1 MNSLPVSSETPAVPL
16 TGLRLWLRQGENLLL
31 CSILVAL
38 MVLPLLEAFLRKAF
52 ASGIPG
58 ATTLVQHCTLLIAM
72 LGGALAARDSRLLA
86 MSALPT
92 ILSPKWKIFAAHFSG
107 TMATTI
113 TLFLTV
119 AGIEFVKTE
128 RESGNFL
135 VGQIP
140 IWWVQIVTP
149 IGFAL
154 VTWRLLW
161 NASPKWWGRAVVF
174 VASGLL
180 VWLATHPPTD
190 PAKLVWPAIATLLV
204 ATVLGSPIF
213 VTLGGAAMI
222 LFWGE
227 DLPIASIPLDHYRL
241 VTNATLPTIPLF
253 TLAGYLL
260 AEGGASKRLVG
271 VFQALFGS
279 FRGGPA
285 IVTALVCTFFTS
297 FTGASGVTILAMGGL
312 LMPVMLA
319 ARYSERNALGLLTG
333 SGALGL
339 LFPPSLPLILYAII
353 AGSKAQAAGVTIE
366 KMFLAGL
373 LPGLLLVALTAW
385 WGVSR
390 GPKDASDRPKF
401 CGATARAAMWEAK
414 WELAVPFV
422 ALGALFGGIA
432 TPVEAAAVTAL
443 YVFIATVFIHRD
455 LNLTTDIPRVLTECG
470 LLVGGVL
477 MILGVALG
485 LTNYLVDAQIPAKA
499 VEWVT
504 GTIHSKWVFLL
515 VLNVLLLL
523 VGCFMD
529 TFSAIVVVVPL
540 LVPLGSAYGIDPLH
554 LGIIFL
560 ANMELGLLA
569 PTVGINIFLA
579 SYRFKKPVM
588 EVSRAVLPMQ
598 GVLLIGVLLITY
610 FPPLTTWLPGLL
622 GR

>member
-1 MNSLPVSSETPAVPL
+1 MNPLPTSAEPSAAPL
-16 TGLRLWLRQGENLLL
+16 TGYRAWLRQGENLLL
-31 CSILVAL
+31 CSVLVAL

-52 ASGIPG
+52 HTGIPG
-58 ATTLVQHCTLLIAM
+58 ATAIVQHFTLIIAM

-86 MSALPT
+86 MSALPA
-92 ILSPKWKIFAAHFSG
+92 ILPPKWKIAAALFSG
-107 TMATTI
+107 TAAVTI

-119 AGIEFVKTE
+119 ASVEFVKSE
-128 RESGNFL
+128 KEGGNFL
-135 VGQIP
+135 VGRLP
-140 IWWVQIVTP
+140 IWWIQTVTP

-161 NASPKWWGRAVVF
+161 NASKQWWGRGVVL
-174 VASGLL
+174 VASGALI
-180 VWLATHPPTD
+180 WLATHPPVD

-213 VTLGGAAMI
+213 VTLGGTAMI

-260 AEGGASKRLVG
+260 AEGGASKRLVA

-285 IVTALVCTFFTS
+285 IVTALVCAFFTS
-297 FTGASGVTILAMGGL
+297 CTGASGVTILAMGGL

-353 AGSKAQAAGVTIE
+353 AGSKAQAAGVTIH

-373 LPGLLLVALTAW
+373 GPGVLLVAMTAW

-390 GPKDASDRPKF
+390 GPKDTGDRPKF
-401 CGATARAAMWEAK
+401 SGPAALAAMNQAK
-414 WELAVPFV
+414 FELAVPFV
-422 ALGALFGGIA
+422 ALLALFGGFA

-455 LNLTTDIPRVLTECG
+455 LKLTTDIPRVVTECG

-499 VEWVT
+499 VSWVT
-504 GTIHSKWVFLL
+504 ATIHSKLLFLL
-515 VLNVLLLL
+515 ALNALLLL

-529 TFSAIVVVVPL
+529 TYSAIVVVVPL

-560 ANMELGLLA
+560 SNMELGLLM

-598 GVLLIGVLLITY
+598 GVLLVGVLLITY
-610 FPPLTTWLPGLL
+610 FPPLTTWLPGWL
-622 GR
+622 GK

>member
-1 MNSLPVSSETPAVPL
+1 MNSLPSNTDPVPPA
-16 TGLRLWLRQGENLLL
+16 TGPRAWLRQGENLL
-31 CSILVAL
+31 IGLVLLLL

-52 ASGIPG
+52 HTGVPG
-58 ATTLVQHCTLLIAM
+58 APAIVQHFTLIIGM

-92 ILSPKWKIFAAHFSG
+92 ILPDKGKLAAALFSG
-107 TMATTI
+107 TIATTI

-128 RESGNFL
+128 KESGNFL
-135 VGQIP
+135 IGTVP
-140 IWWVQIVTP
+140 IWWVQVITP

-161 NASPKWWGRAVVF
+161 NSSKLWWGRAVVF
-174 VASGLL
+174 AVSGAL

-190 PAKLVWPAIATLLV
+190 PAKLVWPAIAVLLT
-204 ATVLGSPIF
+204 ATVLGAPIF
-213 VTLGGAAMI
+213 VTLGGVAMI

-241 VTNATLPTIPLF
+241 VTNPTLPTIPLF

-260 AEGGASKRLVG
+260 AEGGASKRLVA

-285 IVTALVCTFFTS
+285 IVTALVCAFFTS
-297 FTGASGVTILAMGGL
+297 VTGARGVTILAMGGL

-339 LFPPSLPLILYAII
+339 LFPPSLPLILFAII

-373 LPGLLLVALTAW
+373 LPGLLLVGLTAW
-385 WGVSR
+385 WGVSQ
-390 GPKDASDRPKF
+390 GPKDDAERPKF
-401 CGATARAAMWEAK
+401 SGAAARAALWGAK
-414 WELAVPFV
+414 WELAVPVV
-422 ALGALFGGIA
+422 ALVALFGGFA

-443 YVFIATVFIHRD
+443 YVFICTTLIHRD
-455 LNLTTDIPRVLTECG
+455 LTFTTDVPRVLTECG

-504 GTIHSKWVFLL
+504 ATIKSKWAFLL
-515 VLNVLLLL
+515 ALNLLLLL

-529 TFSAIVVVVPL
+529 VLSAIVVIVPL
-540 LVPLGSAYGIDPLH
+540 LVPLGAAYGIDPLH

-598 GVLLIGVLLITY
+598 GVLLTGVLLITY
-610 FPPLTTWLPGLL
+610 VPALTTWLPKVF

>member
-1 MNSLPVSSETPAVPL
+1 MNSLPTTTEAAPP
-16 TGLRLWLRQGENLLL
+16 TGLRLWLRQGENLIL

-58 ATTLVQHCTLLIAM
+58 ATTLVQHFTLLIAM

-92 ILSPKWKIFAAHFSG
+92 ILPPKWKVFAALFSG
-107 TMATTI
+107 TAATTI

-135 VGQIP
+135 VGTMP
-140 IWWVQIVTP
+140 IWWVQTVTP

-154 VTWRLLW
+154 VTGRLLW

-180 VWLATHPPTD
+180 VWFATHPPTD

-455 LNLTTDIPRVLTECG
+455 LKLTTDIPRVLTECG

-485 LTNYLVDAQIPAKA
+485 LTNYLVDAQIPDKA
-499 VEWVT
+499 VTWVT

-598 GVLLIGVLLITY
+598 GVLIIGVLLITY
-610 FPPLTTWLPGLL
+610 FPPLTTWLPGWL

>member
-1 MNSLPVSSETPAVPL
+1 MNSLPSNTDPVPPA
-16 TGLRLWLRQGENLLL
+16 TGPRAWLRQGENLL
-31 CSILVAL
+31 IGLVLLLL

-52 ASGIPG
+52 HTGVPG
-58 ATTLVQHCTLLIAM
+58 APAIVQHFTLIIGM

-92 ILSPKWKIFAAHFSG
+92 ILPDKGKLAAALFSG
-107 TMATTI
+107 TIATTI

-119 AGIEFVKTE
+119 AGIGFVKTE
-128 RESGNFL
+128 KESGNFL
-135 VGQIP
+135 IGNVP
-140 IWWVQIVTP
+140 IWWVQVITP

-161 NASPKWWGRAVVF
+161 NSSKLWWGRAVVF
-174 VASGLL
+174 AVSGAL

-190 PAKLVWPAIATLLV
+190 PAKLVWPAIAVLLT
-204 ATVLGSPIF
+204 ATVLGAPIF
-213 VTLGGAAMI
+213 VTLGGVAMI

-241 VTNATLPTIPLF
+241 VTNPTLPTIPLF

-260 AEGGASKRLVG
+260 AEGGASKRLVA

-285 IVTALVCTFFTS
+285 IVTALVCAFFTS

-339 LFPPSLPLILYAII
+339 LFPPSLPLILFAII

-373 LPGLLLVALTAW
+373 LPGLLLVGLTAW
-385 WGVSR
+385 WGVSQ
-390 GPKDASDRPKF
+390 GPKDDAERPKF
-401 CGATARAAMWEAK
+401 SGAAARAALWGAK
-414 WELAVPFV
+414 WELAVPVV
-422 ALGALFGGIA
+422 ALVALFGGFA

-443 YVFIATVFIHRD
+443 YVFICTTLIHRD
-455 LNLTTDIPRVLTECG
+455 LTFTTDVPRVLTECG

-504 GTIHSKWVFLL
+504 ATIKSKWAFLL
-515 VLNVLLLL
+515 ALNLLLLL

-529 TFSAIVVVVPL
+529 VLSAIVVIVPL
-540 LVPLGSAYGIDPLH
+540 LVPLGAAYGIDPLH

-598 GVLLIGVLLITY
+598 GVLLTGVLLITY
-610 FPPLTTWLPGLL
+610 VPALTTWLPKVF

>member
-1 MNSLPVSSETPAVPL
+1 MLVTDSANQPPPASGP
-16 TGLRLWLRQGENLLL
+16 RAWLRQGENLVL

-52 ASGIPG
+52 QTGIPG
-58 ATTLVQHCTLLIAM
+58 ATALVQHFTLIIAM

-92 ILSPKWKIFAAHFSG
+92 ILPPKWKVFAALFSG
-107 TMATTI
+107 TAATTV
-113 TLFLTV
+113 TLFLTF

-128 RESGNFL
+128 LESGNFL
-135 VGQIP
+135 VGTLP

-154 VTWRLLW
+154 VTVRLLW

-222 LFWGE
+222 LFWGD

-312 LMPVMLA
+312 LMPVLLA

-390 GPKDASDRPKF
+390 GPKDADDRPKF
-401 CGATARAAMWEAK
+401 NGAVARAAMWEAK

-443 YVFIATVFIHRD
+443 YVFIVTVFVHRD
-455 LNLTTDIPRVLTECG
+455 LKLTSDIPRVLTECG

-485 LTNYLVDAQIPAKA
+485 LTNYLVDAQIPDKA

-504 GTIHSKWVFLL
+504 STIKSKWAFLL
-515 VLNVLLLL
+515 ALNVLLLL

-598 GVLLIGVLLITY
+598 GVLIIGVLLITY
-610 FPPLTTWLPGLL
+610 FPPLTAWLPSWL

>member
-1 MNSLPVSSETPAVPL
+1 MNPLPTSTETSSAPPSGPRA
-16 TGLRLWLRQGENLLL
+16 WLRQGENLLL
-31 CSILVAL
+31 SSVLVAL

-52 ASGIPG
+52 STGVPG
-58 ATTLVQHCTLLIAM
+58 ATALVQHFTLIIAM

-86 MSALPT
+86 MSALPA
-92 ILSPKWKIFAAHFSG
+92 ILPEKGKLFAALFSG
-107 TMATTI
+107 TVATTVA
-113 TLFLTV
+113 LFLTL
-119 AGIEFVKTE
+119 AGVEFVKTE
-128 RESGNFL
+128 RESGNIL
-135 VGQIP
+135 VGTMP
-140 IWWVQIVTP
+140 IWWIQTITP

-154 VTWRLLW
+154 VTWRLLR
-161 NASPKWWGRAVVF
+161 NASPKWWGRAVVL

-190 PAKLVWPAIATLLV
+190 PAKLVWPAIATLLA
-204 ATVLGSPIF
+204 ATVLGAPIF

-227 DLPIASIPLDHYRL
+227 GQPIAAVAIDHYRL

-260 AEGGASKRLVG
+260 AEGGASKRLVV

-297 FTGASGVTILAMGGL
+297 FTGASGVTILALGGL

-353 AGSKAQAAGVTIE
+353 AGSKVQAAGVTIE

-373 LPGLLLVALTAW
+373 LPGMLLVGLTAW

-390 GPKDASDRPKF
+390 GPKDAGDRPKF
-401 CGATARAAMWEAK
+401 SGAVARAAMWEAK

-422 ALGALFGGIA
+422 ALIALFGGFA

-455 LNLTTDIPRVLTECG
+455 LKLTTDIPRVLTECG

-485 LTNYLVDAQIPAKA
+485 LTNFLVDAQIPDQVVA
-499 VEWVT
+499 WVT
-504 GTIHSKWVFLL
+504 ATIKSKWAFLL
-515 VLNVLLLL
+515 ALNVLLLL

-598 GVLLIGVLLITY
+598 GVLLVGVLLITY
-610 FPPLTTWLPGLL
+610 FPPLTTWLPNWL
-622 GR
+622 GK

>member
-1 MNSLPVSSETPAVPL
+1 MNPLPTSPEAPAAPP

-52 ASGIPG
+52 HTGIPG
-58 ATTLVQHCTLLIAM
+58 ATTLVQHFTLIIAM

-92 ILSPKWKIFAAHFSG
+92 ILPPKWKVFAALFSG
-107 TMATTI
+107 TVATTI

-128 RESGNFL
+128 RASGNFL

-154 VTWRLLW
+154 VTGRLLW

-271 VFQALFGS
+271 VFQALFGC

-390 GPKDASDRPKF
+390 GPKDAADRPKF

-432 TPVEAAAVTAL
+432 TPVEAAVVTAL

-455 LNLTTDIPRVLTECG
+455 LKLTTDIPRVLTECG

-504 GTIHSKWVFLL
+504 STIHSKLLFLL
-515 VLNVLLLL
+515 ALNVLLLL

-540 LVPLGSAYGIDPLH
+540 LVPLGSAYGVDPLH

-598 GVLLIGVLLITY
+598 GVLIIGVLLITY
-610 FPPLTTWLPGLL
+610 FPPLTTWLPGWLA
-622 GR
+622 R

>member
-1 MNSLPVSSETPAVPL
+1 MNSLPTTTEAAPP
-16 TGLRLWLRQGENLLL
+16 TGLRLWLRQGENLIL

-58 ATTLVQHCTLLIAM
+58 ATTLVQHFTLLIAM

-92 ILSPKWKIFAAHFSG
+92 ILPPKWKVFAALFSG
-107 TMATTI
+107 TAATTI

-128 RESGNFL
+128 RASGNFL
-135 VGQIP
+135 VGTMP
-140 IWWVQIVTP
+140 IWWVQTVTP

-180 VWLATHPPTD
+180 VWFATHPPTD

-271 VFQALFGS
+271 VFQALFGC

-443 YVFIATVFIHRD
+443 YVFITTVFIHRD
-455 LNLTTDIPRVLTECG
+455 LKLTTDIPRVLTECG

-485 LTNYLVDAQIPAKA
+485 LTNYLVDAQIPDKA
-499 VEWVT
+499 VTWVT

-598 GVLLIGVLLITY
+598 GVLIIGVLLITY
-610 FPPLTTWLPGLL
+610 FPPLTTWLPGWL

>member
-1 MNSLPVSSETPAVPL
+1 MNPLPANSEVVAPL
-16 TGLRLWLRQGENLLL
+16 TGPRAWLRQGENLVL

-52 ASGIPG
+52 HSGIPG
-58 ATTLVQHCTLLIAM
+58 ATALVQHCTLLIGM

-92 ILSPKWKIFAAHFSG
+92 ILPPKWKVFAALFSG
-107 TMATTI
+107 TVATTI
-113 TLFLTV
+113 ALFLTV
-119 AGIEFVKTE
+119 AGIEFVKSE
-128 RESGNFL
+128 RDSGNFL
-135 VGQIP
+135 VGHLP
-140 IWWVQIVTP
+140 IWWIQTVTP

-161 NASPKWWGRAVVF
+161 NASAKWWGRAVVF
-174 VASGLL
+174 VASATL

-190 PAKLVWPAIATLLV
+190 PAKLVWPAIATLLI

-222 LFWGE
+222 LFWGD

-285 IVTALVCTFFTS
+285 IVTALVCAFFTS

-312 LMPVMLA
+312 LMPVLLA
-319 ARYSERNALGLLTG
+319 ARYSERDALGLLTG

-373 LPGLLLVALTAW
+373 LPGLLLVGLTAW

-390 GPKDASDRPKF
+390 GPKNDDRPKF
-401 CGATARAAMWEAK
+401 CGTTARAAIWEAK
-414 WELAVPFV
+414 FELAVPFV
-422 ALGALFGGIA
+422 ALLALFGGFA

-455 LNLTTDIPRVLTECG
+455 LELTTDIPRVLTECG

-598 GVLLIGVLLITY
+598 GVLVVGVLLITY
-610 FPPLTTWLPGLL
+610 FLPLTTWLPGWL

>member
-1 MNSLPVSSETPAVPL
+1 MTPLLTSAETPAAPP
-16 TGLRLWLRQGENLLL
+16 TGLRRWLRQGENLLL
-31 CSILVAL
+31 CAVLVAL
-38 MVLPLLEAFLRKAF
+38 IVLPLLEAFLRKAF
-52 ASGIPG
+52 HAGIPG
-58 ATTLVQHCTLLIAM
+58 ATALVQHCTLIIGM

-92 ILSPKWKIFAAHFSG
+92 ILPPKWKVFAALFSG
-107 TMATTI
+107 TVAATI
-113 TLFLTV
+113 ALFLTV

-128 RESGNFL
+128 RDSGNFL
-135 VGQIP
+135 VGQLP
-140 IWWVQIVTP
+140 IWWIQTVTP

-174 VASGLL
+174 GASGLL

-222 LFWGE
+222 LFWGD

-285 IVTALVCTFFTS
+285 IVTALVCAFFTS

-390 GPKDASDRPKF
+390 GPKDHDQPKF
-401 CGATARAAMWEAK
+401 CGATARAALWEAK
-414 WELAVPFV
+414 FELAVPFV
-422 ALGALFGGIA
+422 ALFALFGGFA

-443 YVFIATVFIHRD
+443 YVFVATVFIHRD
-455 LNLTTDIPRVLTECG
+455 LKLTTDIPRVLTECG

-504 GTIHSKWVFLL
+504 GTIHSKWVFLF

-598 GVLLIGVLLITY
+598 GVLIIGVLLITY
-610 FPPLTTWLPGLL
+610 FPPLTTWLPGWL
-622 GR
+622 GK

>member
-1 MNSLPVSSETPAVPL
+1 MNSLPTTTEAAPT

-38 MVLPLLEAFLRKAF
+38 MLLPLLEAFLRKAF

-58 ATTLVQHCTLLIAM
+58 ATTLVQHCTLLIGM

-92 ILSPKWKIFAAHFSG
+92 ILPPKWKVFAALFSG
-107 TMATTI
+107 TAATTI
-113 TLFLTV
+113 TLFLTF

-154 VTWRLLW
+154 VTGRLLW
-161 NASPKWWGRAVVF
+161 NASPKWGGRAIVF

-180 VWLATHPPTD
+180 VWFATHPPTD

-204 ATVLGSPIF
+204 ATVLGAPIF

-353 AGSKAQAAGVTIE
+353 AGSKVQAAGVTIE

-390 GPKDASDRPKF
+390 GPKDAGDRPKF
-401 CGATARAAMWEAK
+401 SGATARATMWEAK

-443 YVFIATVFIHRD
+443 YVFITTVFIHRD
-455 LNLTTDIPRVLTECG
+455 LKLTTDIPRVLTECG

-485 LTNYLVDAQIPAKA
+485 LTNYLVDAQIPDKA
-499 VEWVT
+499 VTWVT

-598 GVLLIGVLLITY
+598 GVLIIGVLLITY
-610 FPPLTTWLPGLL
+610 FPPLTTWLPGWL